1 VLLRLCRPGF
11 CGLTEIAGAAG
22 DSMPQPHKK
31 RGRRMEGKKRK
42 LDGGEDDPEIPEGS
56 SKRRKSVVDASNN
69 EDEFTSMDIQDE
81 SLDGA
86 YPRPERPFFGVLDD
100 EEQEY
105 FKRTDDMLE
114 TNAFSDAEE
123 RDLFLSNVYR
133 EADGKELKMAQ
144 SQSCSRLME
153 RLIQMS
159 SAAQLKTLFRKF
171 SGKSVQSIFLLP
183 NVDYRILIA
192 NSASYISSLIDL
204 HRTVVRHCSHMLRRS

>member
-1 VLLRLCRPGF
+1 
-11 CGLTEIAGAAG
+11 
-22 DSMPQPHKK
+22 
-31 RGRRMEGKKRK
+31 MEGTKRK
-42 LDGGEDDPEIPEGS
+42 YEDGEQDPEIPEGS
-56 SKRRKSVVDASNN
+56 TSKRRKSVVDTN
-69 EDEFTSMDIQDE
+69 EGDGFTAMDVQDE

-105 FKRTDDMLE
+105 FKRADDMLE

-123 RDLFLSNVYR
+123 RNLFLSNVYR

-159 SAAQLKTLFRKF
+159 SPAQLQTLFRKF
-171 SGKSVQSIFLLP
+171 SGKSVQHNYSLL
-183 NVDYRILIA
+183 NVDRRLLTVIP
-192 NSASYISSLIDL
+192 ASYI
-204 HRTVVRHCSHMLRRS
+204 